1 MFKAAKYRRKMMTI
15 RTLSVTIVLV
25 LLSLGFGVA
34 SARAA
39 PESPSLGTS
48 VLTPLLSNLLNTANT
63 VGDDT
68 FSTMTLDSSVLS
80 PPPTQH
86 YGPYLTKSP
95 DSGSCGNNW
104 ADDTVDRFFSVFS
117 RDGSLV
123 VVEQFKDGTFITPAS
138 AYTPAQLP
146 PDGALPSPAVN
157 MSPGACNNGGPY
169 DGGVVVNGVTG
180 KFVGYFIIPLA
191 PGVTET
197 SNDPHCDATTMSNTV
212 PGCDTYTFI
221 TSHFSCSYGAPGCS
235 TTTFFDHY
243 SAPKTS
249 TGPNSALIADSWKDA
264 STDRG
269 GMTGD
274 IRST

>member
-1 MFKAAKYRRKMMTI
+1 MMTL
-15 RTLSVTIVLV
+15 RRLSSTILLVSLALAFGAVSVRGAPEPPQLGNIVL
-25 LLSLGFGVA
+25 
-34 SARAA
+34 
-39 PESPSLGTS
+39 TS
-48 VLTPLLSNLLNTANT
+48 LLSNLLNTANT

-68 FSTMTLDSSVLS
+68 FSTMILDSSTLS

-95 DSGSCGNNW
+95 DSGSCGNKW
-104 ADDTVDRFFSVFS
+104 ADDTVNRLFSVFS

-123 VVEQFKDGTFITPAS
+123 VVEQFKDGTFITPAP
-138 AYTPAQLP
+138 AYTPLQLP
-146 PDGALPSPAVN
+146 PTGSPPSPPVN
-157 MSPGACNNGGPY
+157 QSPGACNNGGPNN
-169 DGGVVVNGVTG
+169 GGVVQNGVTG

-197 SNDPHCDATTMSNTV
+197 SNDPHCDANTQSNTV

-235 TTTFFDHY
+235 TITFFDHY
-243 SAPKTS
+243 SAPKAS
-249 TGPNSALIADSWKDA
+249 SGPNSALIADSWKDA
-264 STDRG
+264 SADRG